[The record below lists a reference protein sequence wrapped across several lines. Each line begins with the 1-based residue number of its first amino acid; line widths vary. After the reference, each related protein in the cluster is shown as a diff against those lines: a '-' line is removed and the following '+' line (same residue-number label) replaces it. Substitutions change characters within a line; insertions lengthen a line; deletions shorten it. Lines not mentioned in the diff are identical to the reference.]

1 MGSVGPVG
9 PVGPVLVGPVGPVAL
24 SEVGE
29 ARKSKCL
36 LVDRSWV
43 VTALRTTGEETGH
56 YGRNF

>member
-1 MGSVGPVG
+1 MDPVSPVLVGPVG
-9 PVGPVLVGPVGPVAL
+9 PVGPVVL

>member
-1 MGSVGPVG
+1 MGSVGPVL
-9 PVGPVLVGPVGPVAL
+9 VGPVGPVGPVAL

-43 VTALRTTGEETGH
+43 VTAWRTTGEETGQD
-56 YGRNF
+56 GRNF